1 MILSLHRKDRGTGGF
16 VLPTVLI
23 ATTIIVGSIAV
34 QVYNSITNDRSSRS
48 RLFTILND
56 SASESIFYSYRGLLN
71 SARSKY
77 LGYFWLTQV
86 CSSSSLLQD
95 CPTSYLGNRVPN
107 TGVGIPRTTYWK
119 SLPPNDFK
127 SYCYG
132 SSSCPG
138 RQIAPK
144 CNYDFN
150 VIPWSQHKRR
160 IDSIVN
166 GKIHLSGTQTSEFS
180 SFSRLISSRP
190 IGSPDM
196 GGDLW
201 LELKAF
207 LEEPVSKKIISS
219 QTTKARINLFSSIDP
234 QGFSFISAGHFNND
248 MYSLSLVGLNVSSSQ
263 GSMPYGTILLN
274 RNSNNITCSNIP
286 SYFNLKTNPNISSS
300 EARLPR
306 YSRLL
311 NGGLLVHSARFP
323 NSPTS
328 LTAQGT
334 PSPIQL
340 KRFVVRVPQITLQN
354 LNRGH
359 QIYDVENLFILKDS
373 TLFVETSD
381 SNPVTIR
388 VSDSIDI
395 SHGARLCNVTP
406 GSRICGSGK
415 SSNFTIE
422 FRDDVWKHS
431 PPTSSYRFVDSK
443 QLPSSSKQFTFSN
456 NESYCS
462 VGPGGLGD
470 LIATNSNRSLRNPRP
485 NSQQPGP
492 SFTVGSTG
500 LPNESLNS
508 FIYGKYVSFNSI
520 GTPRA
525 LPLHKK
531 AFYQSSSSTISYRSP
546 NIVIHRA
553 RLSLLDSQDNLY
565 LLLSPTESSY
575 VPNRITLNHSDPHR
589 KSYSSVRINPDSK
602 SLDSIH
608 VIGLSDP
615 NTSPEK
621 VWIGFNHSTNQFII
635 RSYSYPNYTYNRGW
649 NGSERVKELQLDTIS
664 PSIIHNGLSLPT
676 TVDASNL
683 SQLNTLKSILLDR
696 YDIALY
702 SPNSSSILSDRN
714 SNISRYSSTSRNYKG
729 IAWVRHFCLG
739 IASRYSRDEDYV
751 LNHNWG
757 FSTDI
762 SSALSRRYNYLPE
775 SMELGLR
782 TYKGRSLLSWDNLRR
797 F

>member
-1 MILSLHRKDRGTGGF
+1 
-16 VLPTVLI
+16 
-23 ATTIIVGSIAV
+23 
-34 QVYNSITNDRSSRS
+34 
-48 RLFTILND
+48 
-56 SASESIFYSYRGLLN
+56 
-71 SARSKY
+71 
-77 LGYFWLTQV
+77 
-86 CSSSSLLQD
+86 
-95 CPTSYLGNRVPN
+95 
-107 TGVGIPRTTYWK
+107 
-119 SLPPNDFK
+119 
-127 SYCYG
+127 
-132 SSSCPG
+132 
-138 RQIAPK
+138 
-144 CNYDFN
+144 
-150 VIPWSQHKRR
+150 
-160 IDSIVN
+160 
-166 GKIHLSGTQTSEFS
+166 
-180 SFSRLISSRP
+180 
-190 IGSPDM
+190 M

-201 LELKAF
+201 LEIKAF
-207 LEEPVSKKIISS
+207 LEEPLTKKIISS

-234 QGFSFISAGHFNND
+234 QGFGFISSGHFNND
-248 MYSLSLVGLNVSSSQ
+248 KYSASLVGLYVTSTQ

-274 RNSNNITCSNIP
+274 RNSNNITCADIP
-286 SYFNLKTNPNISSS
+286 SFFNLKTNPNTSSS
-300 EARLPR
+300 EARLPT
-306 YSRLL
+306 YPRLL
-311 NGGLLVHSARFP
+311 NGGLLVHSVRFP

-340 KRFVVRVPQITLQN
+340 KRFVVRVPQITLQS

-373 TLFVETSD
+373 SLFVETSD
-381 SNPVTIR
+381 SNPVTLR

-415 SSNFTIE
+415 PSNLTIE
-422 FRDDVWKHS
+422 FRDDVWKHV

-500 LPNESLNS
+500 LSNESLNS

-531 AFYQSSSSTISYRSP
+531 AFYQSGSSTTSYRSP
-546 NIVIHRA
+546 NIVVHRG
-553 RLSLLDSQDNLY
+553 RLSLLDAQDNLY

-575 VPNRITLNHSDPHR
+575 FPNRITLNHSDPHR
-589 KSYSSVRINPDSK
+589 KTYPTVRISPDSK
-602 SLDSIH
+602 SLAGTH

-621 VWIGFNHSTNQFII
+621 VWIGYNNTSNQFII

-649 NGSERVKELQLDTIS
+649 NGAERVKELQLDTIS
-664 PSIIHNGLSLPT
+664 PSIVHNGISLPT
-676 TVDASNL
+676 TVNVSNI

-696 YDIALY
+696 YDIALF
-702 SPNSSSILSDRN
+702 SPITSSVFSDRS
-714 SNISRYSSTSRNYKG
+714 SNISRYRATSRNYKG

-739 IASRYSRDEDYV
+739 LASRYSSNEDYISR
-751 LNHNWG
+751 HNWT
-757 FSTDI
+757 FSSDI
-762 SSALSRRYNYLPE
+762 SSELSTRYNYLPE